1 MSNVK
6 LGLLV
11 FWPTFWTGF
20 PIKMVIAL
28 LLLAAHIHPWEGI
41 GLEALLFLSIPIDI
55 WALGLCARTVFLERL
70 SIDSPKGMGLR
81 LWAQWAI
88 FSVIFLPFLSFV
100 VGGAK
105 SLAMSAT
112 HATINFVEESFMVI
126 PVAEKITI
134 ELLMWATPTTL
145 VLIAMLYGWM
155 FGLGALAQRQVRAST
170 AVHGSFQDI
179 VYQWDAIRIPKD
191 QPLLLTAFMG
201 VGVVVVLLFW
211 NLIPVSTPHP
221 HEEYQFINVKKV
233 EQKIVPK
240 DVLKTAEKVLAR
252 AEATIKELEKE
263 GPDGKKSKDGKSK
276 AAMEEPKPSPK

>member
-20 PIKMVIAL
+20 PLKMVIVL
-28 LLLAAHIHPWEGI
+28 LLLASHIHPWEGI
-41 GLEALLFLSIPIDI
+41 GLQALLLLSIPIDI

-70 SIDSPKGMGLR
+70 SIDSPQGMGLR
-81 LWAQWAI
+81 LWAHWAV
-88 FSVIFLPFLSFV
+88 FSVIYLPLLFFI

-105 SLAMSAT
+105 VLAKSAT
-112 HATINFVEESFMVI
+112 EATVHFVEESFMVI
-126 PVAEKITI
+126 HTAEKITL

-145 VLIAMLYGWM
+145 VLIVMLSGWM

-170 AVHGSFQDI
+170 PVSGTFEDI
-179 VYQWDAIRIPKD
+179 VCQWDGIRIPKD

-201 VGVVVVLLFW
+201 VGVVLVFLFW
-211 NLIPVSTPHP
+211 GLIPVSTPHP
-221 HEEYQFINVKKV
+221 HEEYEFIDVKKV

-240 DVLKTAEKVLAR
+240 DVLKNAEKVLAR
-252 AEATIKELEKE
+252 ADATIKELEKE
-263 GPDGKKSKDGKSK
+263 NSEDGKPKDGKGTAVKEESK
-276 AAMEEPKPSPK
+276 SSPK